1 MTKEKIQELTKLTG
15 LKDITRLTGD
25 ASDRIFYRGLSSDN
39 KSFIIMDYE
48 KELTHTSSEFQVLRA
63 YGLMKLYEIK
73 IPKIFK
79 VIPNAGLVIMQDIGD
94 NTLLKIIEEKQLSE
108 YDLKKIYLNAMNE
121 IIKIKNIPI
130 RMITKIKG
138 ETFSKDKF
146 KWEENFFFKYYI
158 KKYKNISL
166 TSDQKKI
173 LKDFFKELNK
183 TVYASVGFTI
193 HRDFHSRNLLHFN
206 GKVFNVDFQ
215 DLRIGPEHYDI
226 ASLIWDSYVDIDD
239 ELKDYIIRRYI
250 DFSGKEYETDFNL
263 ILYTALQRN
272 LKAIA
277 TFCYLAFE
285 KGKTKYEQYIPL
297 TLKHFKLNFSQ
308 LKLNNEILDI
318 IL

>member
-1 MTKEKIQELTKLTG
+1 
-15 LKDITRLTGD
+15 
-25 ASDRIFYRGLSSDN
+25 
-39 KSFIIMDYE
+39 MDYE
-48 KELTHTSSEFQVLRA
+48 KELTYTSSEFQVLRA
-63 YGLMKLYEIK
+63 YGLMRLYEIK

-79 VIPNAGLVIMQDIGD
+79 VIPEAGLVIMQDIGD
-94 NTLLKIIEEKQLSE
+94 NTLYKIIEEKKLSE

-146 KWEENFFFKYYI
+146 NWEERFFLKYYI
-158 KKYKNISL
+158 KKYLKISL
-166 TSDQKKI
+166 TKDQKKI

-297 TLKHFKLNFSQ
+297 TLKHFKLNFEQ

>member
-1 MTKEKIQELTKLTG
+1 MTKEKTQELTKLTG
-15 LKDITRLTGD
+15 LLNIKRLTGD
-25 ASDRIFYRGLSSDN
+25 ASDRIFYRGLSSNN

-48 KELTHTSSEFQVLRA
+48 KKLSYTSSEFQVLRA
-63 YGLMKLYEIK
+63 YGLMRLYEIK

-79 VIPNAGLVIMQDIGD
+79 VIPEAGLVIMQDIGD
-94 NTLLKIIEEKQLSE
+94 NTFYKIIEEKKLSE

-146 KWEENFFFKYYI
+146 NWEERFFLKYYI
-158 KKYKNISL
+158 KKYMKISL
-166 TSDQKKI
+166 TKDQKKI

-297 TLKHFKLNFSQ
+297 TLKHFKLNFEQ

-318 IL
+318 IV